1 MMIPA
6 RRATPGSMSA
16 LFILVVFGASTSL
29 AEKNHQVANHEK
41 DDPTDWWEGDENA
54 WWDDDANDWWKT
66 DTEGKDE
73 KDEKEEDERKVDA
86 FGAFTDAIPL
96 EVPEFHGIAPE
107 LSLTYK
113 SSGVN
118 GWLGVGWTLEGLGL
132 IERASPGKGAPS
144 YDDGSDIFLFDGEEL
159 VPCAPGSVSPGCAAG
174 GTHST
179 RTENY
184 TRIAFTGAGADSR
197 WTITRKDGTEAVYA
211 PVYRVDPGPDG
222 SWGTAD
228 DVFYKWGLSQ
238 VTDTSGNAVTYSWAT
253 DQFGCCWEHPES
265 ISYNGAVITFYY
277 EPRPDVE
284 LVATGVGLSTLR
296 GRLETID
303 VTVSGSRVRAYKLS
317 YAASPASERSLLSS
331 VQQFGSDAVVD
342 GSGTV
347 VGGTSLPAR
356 AAGYQA
362 GTPGFV
368 AGGTDTGMHS
378 GEFSQFLPMDVNG
391 DGLTD
396 MLEVYR
402 ACFVLCANKH
412 AAWISDGSGF
422 TKTSESNIAD
432 PQYSRF
438 LVADVNG
445 DGMDDAVEL
454 YRNAFLFVY
463 WGRRIWLS
471 NGDGFTNAGTD
482 NDIGVY
488 DEDSRFF
495 AMDINGDGMTD
506 MLELYPSWGS
516 YRRRTWISDGTT
528 FIETS
533 DEPGMHY
540 SDAARFYPIDIN
552 GDGKSDLVELF
563 QFSVSWARRVW
574 ISHGTGLYE
583 AGTDYSISFDND
595 KHLIPTDVNGDG
607 KTDMVEIGAGVF
619 GSYQRRVWLST
630 GVDFTLASSSTGN
643 CLLSESEFLPADI
656 NGDGRGDL
664 IELCRLS
671 VGYQRRLWLS
681 GGDDFVAGASDA
693 GLTFISDPQY
703 RTLDVNGD
711 GLTEMVQLHTVPIF
725 GGTAR
730 SVWFVGGAHADLLTS
745 LENDAGGTTTV
756 SYEPSSTWE
765 NTNNPPIVQT
775 AAEVSVHDG
784 RGNVD
789 TTTYSHAGGLY
800 DRAERRFLGFRYQ
813 METRPCIAGESGCP
827 YRETWLR
834 QDYGAATKPERVD
847 RRDGDG
853 QLLTS
858 TVYEYTTN
866 GATVPWTSLATGRWD
881 YTYINGGA
889 SCPGSDCK
897 RTYFARTFNEYGE
910 LTQEIDHGDYD
921 EAGDERTRAT
931 TFVPNTTA
939 YLVSKPADEKLF
951 DGAGTAGALLNETL
965 RYYDGAASWSQP
977 PSAGLQTKEARWL
990 SNPSSF
996 VETRREYDAWGNV
1009 TAEIDELGARSEIE
1023 IDPIYHRFPTSKTNP
1038 LGQVTTTAW
1047 DAGCGVQTRT
1057 TDLNGQPTTMTYD
1070 PLCRL
1075 AETIAPGGK
1084 FERHTR
1090 VNLGDAATQH
1100 ELIERPGAD
1109 GTGDPLWTA
1118 TYFDGHRRIWRTASK
1133 GPDAATG
1140 DIYVDTTYNGR
1151 SQVATVT
1158 EPYYWAAGASQP
1170 ATYATT
1176 LGYDAIDRLTEV
1188 TFADGAQLTRSFA
1201 LWSVTLTDEL
1211 GRSKTDHKDAHDNR
1225 IAHEEIVAGQ
1235 VETVTYV
1242 YDGRGHLTRSI
1253 DPHDNVTIYA
1263 TDSLGRRTQVVD
1275 PDWGVWTYEYDAAG
1289 RATAHTDPRDQR
1301 TTFGYDLLGRKTRK
1315 TSLAGTGSAE
1325 SVSWTY
1331 DQPAGGYYNIG
1342 KLTTMTDGAGQE
1354 TFDYDVAGRAVHAV
1368 RTIDGTSYAF
1378 DHGFDAGD
1386 RALWTTYPDGD
1397 TLGTPGSPL
1406 RYDGAGRLASIPGY
1420 VLSARYDATGKLV
1433 ELDNANGTVTTRR
1446 YTAER
1451 GWLTQITT
1459 SSGPTLVQDL
1469 AYARNAKGLIT
1480 EVASAVAN
1488 DRWTYQYDELDRLV
1502 SAMNPSDSAYDQSF
1516 SYDAIGNITWSSRL
1530 GEYTYGSHRPHAVT
1544 ATGSNIYTYDAAGL
1558 MTAGAGRTMTWDGD
1572 NRLASVTE
1580 PGGST
1585 LMTFTYDANGAR
1597 IQQVEGATTR
1607 RYLGDDYEIEVGGAT
1622 RKYISVGEALVAR
1635 TEGTTPYWVHVDH
1648 LGSIQA
1654 ETDASGVE
1662 VHRKTYRP
1670 FGDILSSAG
1679 TLEDEPRGYVGQRR
1693 DASGLQYL
1701 HARYYDPALGRFIS
1715 PDLVIDGPS
1724 TVGLNRYAYSGND
1737 PVNRKDINGLDDD
1750 DDEDDEQR
1758 AGGNGGGGSW
1768 GPGSDLEEHVE
1779 NKSRSNW
1786 VKGLDFL
1793 KKGATE
1799 LCDRFCDRALRS
1811 VLKKLPGSGEY
1822 MAIES
1827 GIKTGNDWASNPDF
1841 SNPPCDGLCGTLW
1854 RGTGQLVVTVSTGAW
1869 NYADSKL
1876 LNFPSAFKYLYDGHG
1891 GYYFDADS
1899 QGREI
1904 PSYPLLGTYP

>member
-16 LFILVVFGASTSL
+16 LFVLVVFGASTSL

-54 WWDDDANDWWKT
+54 WWDEDANDWWKT

-159 VPCAPGSVSPGCAAG
+159 VPCAPGSVSPSCAAG

-179 RTENY
+179 KTENY

-211 PVYRVDPGPDG
+211 PVYGVDPGPDG

-228 DVFYKWGLSQ
+228 DVYYKWGLSQ

-378 GEFSQFLPMDVNG
+378 GEFSQFLPMDING

-422 TKTSESNIAD
+422 TRTSESNIAD

-454 YRNAFLFVY
+454 YRNAFLFVT

-495 AMDINGDGMTD
+495 AMDINGDGLTD

-533 DEPGMHY
+533 DESGMHY

-595 KHLIPTDVNGDG
+595 KHLMPMDVNGDG
-607 KTDMVEIGAGVF
+607 KTDMVEIGAGAF

-630 GVDFTLASSSTGN
+630 GVDFTLASSTTGN

-671 VGYQRRLWLS
+671 VTYQRRLWLS
-681 GGDDFVAGASDA
+681 GGDDFVAGASDG

-703 RTLDVNGD
+703 RALDVNGD

-730 SVWFVGGAHADLLTS
+730 SLWFVGGAHADLLTS

-784 RGNVD
+784 RGDVD

-813 METRPCIAGESGCP
+813 TETRPCIAGESGCP
-827 YRETWLR
+827 YTETWLR

-931 TFVPNTTA
+931 AFVPNTTA

-965 RYYDGAASWSQP
+965 RYYDGAASWNQP

-990 SNPSSF
+990 SSPSSF

-1009 TAEIDELGARSEIE
+1009 TAEIDALGARTEIE
-1023 IDPIYHRFPTSKTNP
+1023 IDPIYHRFPTSTTNP

-1047 DAGCGVQTRT
+1047 DAGCGEQTRT

-1084 FERHTR
+1084 FERHTW
-1090 VNLGDAATQH
+1090 VNLGDAGTQH

-1151 SQVATVT
+1151 SQVAAVT

-1176 LGYDAIDRLTEV
+1176 LGYDAVDRLTEV

-1211 GRSKTDHKDAHDNR
+1211 GRSKTDHKDADGNR

-1253 DPHDNVTIYA
+1253 DPHDNVTTYA
-1263 TDSLGRRTQVVD
+1263 IDSLGRRTQVID

-1289 RATAHTDPRDQR
+1289 RATAHTDPRGQR
-1301 TTFGYDLLGRKTRK
+1301 TTFGHDLLGRKTSK

-1342 KLTTMTDGAGQE
+1342 KLTTMTDGAGEE
-1354 TFDYDVAGRAVHAV
+1354 TV
-1368 RTIDGTSYAF
+1368 R
-1378 DHGFDAGD
+1378 
-1386 RALWTTYPDGD
+1386 
-1397 TLGTPGSPL
+1397 L
-1406 RYDGAGRLASIPGY
+1406 RR
-1420 VLSARYDATGKLV
+1420 RR
-1433 ELDNANGTVTTRR
+1433 TRR
-1446 YTAER
+1446 
-1451 GWLTQITT
+1451 
-1459 SSGPTLVQDL
+1459 
-1469 AYARNAKGLIT
+1469 AYRAH
-1480 EVASAVAN
+1480 
-1488 DRWTYQYDELDRLV
+1488 DRRHQLRV
-1502 SAMNPSDSAYDQSF
+1502 R
-1516 SYDAIGNITWSSRL
+1516 SRL
-1530 GEYTYGSHRPHAVT
+1530 RRRRP
-1544 ATGSNIYTYDAAGL
+1544 
-1558 MTAGAGRTMTWDGD
+1558 GA
-1572 NRLASVTE
+1572 
-1580 PGGST
+1580 
-1585 LMTFTYDANGAR
+1585 
-1597 IQQVEGATTR
+1597 
-1607 RYLGDDYEIEVGGAT
+1607 
-1622 RKYISVGEALVAR
+1622 
-1635 TEGTTPYWVHVDH
+1635 VDH
-1648 LGSIQA
+1648 LSRRRHPGHTGLAAAIRRRGPA
-1654 ETDASGVE
+1654 GVDPGL
-1662 VHRKTYRP
+1662 RP
-1670 FGDILSSAG
+1670 L
-1679 TLEDEPRGYVGQRR
+1679 
-1693 DASGLQYL
+1693 
-1701 HARYYDPALGRFIS
+1701 
-1715 PDLVIDGPS
+1715 
-1724 TVGLNRYAYSGND
+1724 
-1737 PVNRKDINGLDDD
+1737 
-1750 DDEDDEQR
+1750 
-1758 AGGNGGGGSW
+1758 
-1768 GPGSDLEEHVE
+1768 
-1779 NKSRSNW
+1779 
-1786 VKGLDFL
+1786 
-1793 KKGATE
+1793 
-1799 LCDRFCDRALRS
+1799 RALRGHRQARRARQRQRHRDDAAVRPGARLADADHDLLGADADPGPRLRAQREGLDHGGRERGRERPLDLS
-1811 VLKKLPGSGEY
+1811 VRRARSAGLGDERVGPGVRPELLVRRHRQHHLELASRRVHLRLAPPARRHRRRIEYLHLRRGRPDDRGRGPNDDLGRRQPSGV
-1822 MAIES
+1822 
-1827 GIKTGNDWASNPDF
+1827 GHRT
-1841 SNPPCDGLCGTLW
+1841 
-1854 RGTGQLVVTVSTGAW
+1854 RRQ
-1869 NYADSKL
+1869 YADDVHLRRQRRSHPAGRGCDHAALSRRRLRDRGRRRHQEVHIGRRRPGRPHRGHDAVLGPRRSPGIDPGGDRCLGRRGPSQDLPSLRRHPVVGRNPRGRAARLRRPAPRRLRPAVSARTL
-1876 LNFPSAFKYLYDGHG
+1876 LRPGPRSLHLARPRHRRPQHRGSQPLRVLRERPRQPEGH
-1891 GYYFDADS
+1891 
-1899 QGREI
+1899 QRPGR
-1904 PSYPLLGTYP
+1904 